1 MRKLLLICSAVSLI
15 YGNCVWGMDSD
26 DEMDWEPTAEQ
37 EWPVKADKSMTRL
50 ERQKRDLQRLR
61 EQFEQNSQS
70 NKPEL
75 QELRRNSL
83 VRERRKIFE
92 QGDPQQKVISG
103 SEKKMTI
110 AEYQQALKTLQE
122 KLDESTQRENALKS
136 KIKELAKLLEN
147 VKQRLQ

>member
-15 YGNCVWGMDSD
+15 YGNCVCGMDSD

-50 ERQKRDLQRLR
+50 ERQKRDLQRLH
-61 EQFEQNSQS
+61 EQFEQNNQS

-83 VRERRKIFE
+83 VQERQKIFE
-92 QGDPQQKVISG
+92 QGDSRQEVISG
-103 SEKKMTI
+103 SEKMTI
-110 AEYQQALKTLQE
+110 ADGHRRRRKIAVGRIFKVGRR
-122 KLDESTQRENALKS
+122 DIGNQRRFSRIVSNFGRKNT
-136 KIKELAKLLEN
+136 I
-147 VKQRLQ
+147 